1 MKRYCAVLMM
11 TLAVNQPV
19 WAASR
24 TVTLAIPGMS
34 CAACPITLRIA
45 LNRVT
50 GVTGVTATTMNIDSR
65 QATVTFDDAKTD
77 VEALIRATGDA
88 GYPSTL
94 IQGVSP

>member
-1 MKRYCAVLMM
+1 MLMI

-24 TVTLAIPGMS
+24 TVALAIPGMT
-34 CAACPITLRIA
+34 CAACPITLKIA
-45 LNRVT
+45 LNRI
-50 GVTGVTATTMNIDSR
+50 TGVTATMVNFEKR

-94 IQGVSP
+94 IQGVAP

>member
-1 MKRYCAVLMM
+1 MKRYFAMLMM
-11 TLAVNQPV
+11 TFAVNQPV

-24 TVTLAIPGMS
+24 TVTLAIPGMT
-34 CAACPITLRIA
+34 CAACPITLKIA
-45 LNRVT
+45 LKRVT
-50 GVTGVTATTMNIDSR
+50 GVTAATVNFDSR
-65 QATVTFDDAKTD
+65 QAIVTFDDAKTD

>member
-1 MKRYCAVLMM
+1 MKRYFAMLMI

-24 TVTLAIPGMS
+24 TVALAIPGMT
-34 CAACPITLRIA
+34 CAACPITLKIA

-50 GVTGVTATTMNIDSR
+50 GVTATTVNFDRR
-65 QATVTFDDAKTD
+65 QAMVTFDDAKTD
-77 VEALIRATGDA
+77 VDALIRATGYA

-94 IQGVSP
+94 IQGVAP